1 MLESK
6 FKRKVKKRI
15 EGLFPGC
22 IIASLDPIETQGIP
36 DMLILFKNMWASLEF
51 KKAKNA
57 SHRPNQD
64 YYVEKMNDMSFSSF
78 IYPENEEEVIDAL
91 QRTFQSKR

>member
-15 EGLFPGC
+15 EESFPGC
-22 IIASLDPIETQGIP
+22 IIASLDPVEIQGIP

-51 KKAKNA
+51 KKSKNA

-64 YYVEKMNDMSFSSF
+64 YYVKKMNDMSFSSF